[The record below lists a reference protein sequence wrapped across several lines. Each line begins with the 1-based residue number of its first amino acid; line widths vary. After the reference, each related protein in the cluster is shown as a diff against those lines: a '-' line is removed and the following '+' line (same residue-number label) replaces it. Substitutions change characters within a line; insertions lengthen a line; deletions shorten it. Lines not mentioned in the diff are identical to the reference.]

1 MIRRLA
7 VRRLAAVAFLVLLM
21 LGPALAAR
29 ADDYDAEISAI
40 DNAFDAGIVR
50 IQPGGSVEWSNDG
63 NNPHTVTANDGSY
76 DSGNLAPGAT
86 YVKVFDQ
93 PGVYSYFCKY
103 HGAPGVGMTGIVVVG
118 DVEIP
123 SATGGGV
130 SPGREPLPGGFAATV
145 RVPAD
150 YPSVQEAVD
159 HAEPGG
165 MVLIAPGV
173 YHESVV
179 VTTPYIT
186 IRGEDRNRT
195 ILDGKDQLPNGIH
208 VIEADGVSVE
218 NLTTRH
224 FV

>member
-1 MIRRLA
+1 M
-7 VRRLAAVAFLVLLM
+7 
-21 LGPALAAR
+21 
-29 ADDYDAEISAI
+29 
-40 DNAFDAGIVR
+40 
-50 IQPGGSVEWSNDG
+50 
-63 NNPHTVTANDGSY
+63 
-76 DSGNLAPGAT
+76 
-86 YVKVFDQ
+86 FDQ

-118 DVEIP
+118 DVQIP

-130 SPGREPLPGGFAATV
+130 SPGREPVPSGFAATV

-150 YPSVQEAVD
+150 YPTVQEAVD

-195 ILDGKDQLPNGIH
+195 ILDGKDPSSRT
-208 VIEADGVSVE
+208 AS
-218 NLTTRH
+218 T
-224 FV
+224 